1 MKFNIKNF
9 PKTVE
14 GENKDEADI
23 WAEGFEKELRQT
35 LEWTEK
41 KWHPRSPRL
50 KGMREECIHRM
61 KEILGDEP

>member
-23 WAEGFEKELRQT
+23 WAEGFEKQLREIKGN
-35 LEWTEK
+35 LDK
-41 KWHPRSPRL
+41 LDSPHTVMSVADFQRL
-50 KGMREECIHRM
+50 IN
-61 KEILGDEP
+61 EILGDEK